1 MSKTRFMVIK
11 LKELIKT
18 AIFAIIGAAI
28 IIALIIMIVP
38 KSSDAKYKSGTYTSN
53 ISIGDETAAITLTFS
68 DNEITDMAFVP
79 TSDTFE
85 LFYPL
90 AQTTADEIKAQIM
103 SNQSTDNIEL
113 SYDSQMTGEI
123 ILNGANA
130 CIERAEK

>member
-90 AQTTADEIKAQIM
+90 AQTTAEEIKAQIM

-130 CIERAEK
+130 CIQRAER

>member
-90 AQTTADEIKAQIM
+90 AQTTANEIKAQIM

-130 CIERAEK
+130 CIERAER

>member
-53 ISIGDETAAITLTFS
+53 ISIGDETAAITITFS

-130 CIERAEK
+130 CIERAER

>member
-130 CIERAEK
+130 CIERAER

>member
-130 CIERAEK
+130 CIQRAKR